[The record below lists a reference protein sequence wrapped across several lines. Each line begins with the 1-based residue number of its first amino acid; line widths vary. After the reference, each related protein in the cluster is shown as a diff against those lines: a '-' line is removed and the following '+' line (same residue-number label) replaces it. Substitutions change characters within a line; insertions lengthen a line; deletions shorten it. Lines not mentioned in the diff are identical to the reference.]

1 MNTANSTLW
10 VAGFLALA
18 SLTACSS
25 TGGYQSDKYRVP
37 DGSQVELTQTLRF
50 PGRSTRTYIQY
61 GETLRRRG
69 DVNEWEPYCSF
80 GLNRSRDGRARTHEV
95 EPTVFTVRGTT
106 IGVDVS
112 SNLEDGD
119 DRGGLIDERGVLVA
133 GVFGGGGGRAGT
145 PALHYY
151 HTTLQL
157 YSDLQPQVSDLTC
170 TFRGSVVDRNLTV
183 DEIRETL
190 DGVVRI
196 Y

>member
-1 MNTANSTLW
+1 MNTAKLTLC
-10 VAGFLALA
+10 VAGGLALA
-18 SLTACSS
+18 SLSACSS
-25 TGGYQSDKYRVP
+25 TGGYQSAKYRVP
-37 DGSQVELTQTLRF
+37 DGSSVELTQTLRF

-61 GETLRRRG
+61 GEILRRRR

-80 GLNRSRDGRARTHEV
+80 GLNRSRDDRTLAHEV
-95 EPTVFTVRGTT
+95 EPTVFTVRDTR

-112 SNLEDGD
+112 SNFEDGD
-119 DRGGLIDERGVLVA
+119 DRGGLFDDRRVLVA
-133 GVFGGGGGRAGT
+133 GLFGGGGGRAGT

-151 HTTLQL
+151 HTTLEL

-183 DEIRETL
+183 DAIRETL
-190 DGVVRI
+190 GGIVRI